1 MRDKAA
7 VNFTMDDEKHIVCNA
22 EAKKIRIL
30 VTLNNSIVNHVLSGL
45 KTVLATAKET
55 NITLQ
60 STNTL

>member
-7 VNFTMDDEKHIVCNA
+7 VNFTMDDVKYIGCNTD
-22 EAKKIRIL
+22 AKKIKTL
-30 VTLNNSIVNHVLSGL
+30 VTLNNSIVNHVLSVL

-55 NITLQ
+55 IITLQ